1 MGCCGSGEKESDLDW
16 FEDVGDC
23 ERGRERGDLVGDGDE
38 CAGVCE
44 RDIDSEL
51 DADRD
56 RRAGSES
63 GRECDCE
70 REKSSRYFGVLVGLL
85 LKTPLR
91 CDNRLGGRKS
101 SGFPAST
108 SGELEPE
115 DGVSPVLRR
124 L

>member
-1 MGCCGSGEKESDLDW
+1 M
-16 FEDVGDC
+16 GDC
-23 ERGRERGDLVGDGDE
+23 ERGRERGDLVGDGDD
-38 CAGVCE
+38 CTGVCE
-44 RDIDSEL
+44 RVLDSEL

-56 RRAGSES
+56 RRTER
-63 GRECDCE
+63 GRESDCE
-70 REKSSRYFGVLVGLL
+70 REKLSRYFGVLVGLL
-85 LKTPLR
+85 LKTPPR

-108 SGELEPE
+108 SGELEPD